1 MKLIPKISEHKIFQK
16 KPIVLMHIGS
26 AGSNFKSWL
35 NIPNKSILVSL
46 DGSDKNKKFNNK
58 FKKIINEKVII
69 SNRDGYSNFYIT
81 GDPRCSSL

>member
-1 MKLIPKISEHKIFQK
+1 
-16 KPIVLMHIGS
+16 MHIGS

-81 GDPRCSSL
+81 GDPRCSSLLKPNKKVR